1 MSKVQL
7 RLYIETDDE
16 DYTKERSILKYV
28 EDMFNQEY
36 DGLLQECK
44 QDGSSIINYNSR
56 LEHGW

>member
-16 DYTKERSILKYV
+16 DYTKERTVLKYV
-28 EDMFNQEY
+28 EEMFNQEY
-36 DGLLQECK
+36 RGFEEDVKEAGH
-44 QDGSSIINYNSR
+44 SIITYNSR

>member
-1 MSKVQL
+1 M
-7 RLYIETDDE
+7 YIETDDE

-44 QDGSSIINYNSR
+44 QDGSSIITYVSR

>member
-1 MSKVQL
+1 MTKVQL

-44 QDGSSIINYNSR
+44 QDGSSIITYVSR

>member
-36 DGLLQECK
+36 DGLLQEWK
-44 QDGSSIINYNSR
+44 QDGSSIITYNSR

>member
-28 EDMFNQEY
+28 QDMFNQEY
-36 DGLLQECK
+36 KGLEEASK
-44 QDGSSIINYNSR
+44 ESGHSIITYNSR

>member
-44 QDGSSIINYNSR
+44 KDGSSIINYNSR

>member
-1 MSKVQL
+1 MTKVQL

-44 QDGSSIINYNSR
+44 KDGSSIINYNSR

>member
-1 MSKVQL
+1 MSKVQR

-44 QDGSSIINYNSR
+44 QDWSNIVTYNSR

>member
-44 QDGSSIINYNSR
+44 KDGSSIINYTSR

>member
-1 MSKVQL
+1 MTKVQL

-28 EDMFNQEY
+28 EDMFNKEY

-44 QDGSSIINYNSR
+44 QDGSSIITYNSR